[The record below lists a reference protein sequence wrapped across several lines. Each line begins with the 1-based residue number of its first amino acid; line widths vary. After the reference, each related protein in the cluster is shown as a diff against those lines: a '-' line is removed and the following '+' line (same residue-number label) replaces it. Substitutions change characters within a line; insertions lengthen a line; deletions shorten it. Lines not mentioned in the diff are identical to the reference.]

1 MSLGHPSVHGA
12 GRSGSFHGHGNQRP
26 SSTSTTL
33 VLSRD
38 QNPVLRLR
46 PPAEAQAQS
55 LPSALSARKIAGPP
69 AREVL
74 LHETQSLKIERHMI
88 ADKLSR
94 LDQDIPSRERDALEA
109 KLQQLDDRIG
119 RRVKAYENHYGRE
132 MLGNL
137 MQWRDTANSLLLRGN
152 AASSQNLA
160 DIQQQLEKFVPELEA
175 FFNKQ
180 MQKMHSTLYN
190 QLTDAC
196 GPSLTREN
204 RDRLMALLD
213 SDRPIIPNHLRAGD
227 DLILYALFRHLDVE
241 LDNLISILTMD
252 DVDDQ
257 ELVRT
262 RESISVTTDK
272 LDKIRHLFKTVIPR
286 YDRLT
291 SDQQYPHQLS
301 RIEQAVRK
309 GRSALDP
316 SLVDQDRQRM
326 IDKLEDLAV
335 NRNHL
340 LTMSE
345 EDFQLVY
352 TLLSKKPLTE
362 AHKDTLHKNQW
373 QLSDRERLITQDGHP
388 LVRVISSGSNFSL
401 VDSVTGA
408 RIGSLDRVRWDR
420 IQAKL
425 AEKGLRGTDN
435 ISRQMIIEDFRQFPT
450 TGERP
455 REAHFDDFHGTLR
468 LRRRD
473 YGGPGGPHCRPPSSE
488 PALSE
493 PLRYR
498 RYFKP

>member
-1 MSLGHPSVHGA
+1 MSLGHPTIHGA

-33 VLSRD
+33 VLSHN

-46 PPAEAQAQS
+46 PPAGAQAQS
-55 LPSALSARKIAGPP
+55 MPPALSARKIAGSPT
-69 AREVL
+69 REAL
-74 LHETQSLKIERHMI
+74 LSETQALKIQRHII
-88 ADKLSR
+88 ADKLAK
-94 LDQDIPSRERDALEA
+94 LDPDIPSQERAELETERR
-109 KLQQLDDRIG
+109 QLDDRIK
-119 RRVKAYENHYGRE
+119 RRVEAYQNHYGVE
-132 MLGNL
+132 MLTML
-137 MQWRDTANSLLLRGN
+137 MAWRDTANDLLLKGN
-152 AASSQNLA
+152 AASSQHLA

-175 FFNKQ
+175 FFNKDIH
-180 MQKMHSTLYN
+180 KMHSYLFN
-190 QLTDAC
+190 QLTDAR

-204 RDRLMALLD
+204 RDRLTALLD

-227 DLILYALFRHLDVE
+227 DLILYALYRQLDVE

-262 RESISVTTDK
+262 RENISANTDK
-272 LDKIRHLFKTVIPR
+272 LDKIRHLFETVIPR
-286 YDRLT
+286 YHRLT

-301 RIEQAVRK
+301 RIKQAVRK
-309 GRSALDP
+309 GQIALDP
-316 SLVDQDRQRM
+316 SLVDQNRERM
-326 IDKLEDLAV
+326 IDRLEGHAV
-335 NRNHL
+335 NRDHL

-362 AHKDTLHKNQW
+362 AHKDTLQKNQW
-373 QLSDRERLITQDGHP
+373 QLSDREKLVTQGGHP
-388 LVRVISSGSNFSL
+388 LVRVISSGSNFTL
-401 VDSVTGA
+401 VDAASGA

-425 AEKGLRGTDN
+425 AEKGLTGSDN
-435 ISRQMIIEDFRQFPT
+435 ISRQMIIEDFREFP

-455 REAHFDDFHGTLR
+455 REARFDDFRGTLR
-468 LRRRD
+468 LRRE
-473 YGGPGGPHCRPPSSE
+473 YGGPGDPRHRPPSNE

-493 PLRYR
+493 PLRGVR
-498 RYFKP
+498 HFHP

>member
-12 GRSGSFHGHGNQRP
+12 GQSGSFHGHGNQRP

-33 VLSRD
+33 VLSRN

-55 LPSALSARKIAGPP
+55 LPSALSARKIAGSPT
-69 AREVL
+69 REAL
-74 LHETQSLKIERHMI
+74 LSETQALKIQRHII
-88 ADKLSR
+88 ADKLSK
-94 LDQDIPSRERDALEA
+94 LDPDIPSQERDTLATECR
-109 KLQQLDDRIG
+109 QLDDRIN
-119 RRVKAYENHYGRE
+119 RRVEAYQRCYGMK
-132 MLGNL
+132 MLATL
-137 MQWRDTANSLLLRGN
+137 LEWRDTANDLLLKGN
-152 AASSQNLA
+152 AASSQHLA
-160 DIQQQLEKFVPELEA
+160 DIQQQLENFLPELGA
-175 FFNKQ
+175 FFHQ
-180 MQKMHSTLYN
+180 EIQKMHSSLFN
-190 QLTDAC
+190 QLTDAR

-213 SDRPIIPNHLRAGD
+213 SDRPIIPNHLRTGD
-227 DLILYALFRHLDVE
+227 DLILYALYRHLDGE
-241 LDNLISILTMD
+241 LDNLISILTLD

-262 RESISVTTDK
+262 RERISFTTDK
-272 LDKIRHLFKTVIPR
+272 LDKIRYLFESVIPR

-291 SDQQYPHQLS
+291 SDHQYPHQLS
-301 RIEQAVRK
+301 RIKQAVRK
-309 GRSALDP
+309 GQIALDP
-316 SLVDQDRQRM
+316 SLVDQNRQRM
-326 IDKLEDLAV
+326 IDELEGHAA

-373 QLSDRERLITQDGHP
+373 QLSDREKLVTQGGHP

-401 VDSVTGA
+401 VDSATGA

-425 AEKGLRGTDN
+425 KEKGLAGSDN
-435 ISRQMIIEDFRQFPT
+435 ISRQMIIEDFREFPT
-450 TGERP
+450 GEQP
-455 REAHFDDFHGTLR
+455 REARFADFHGTLR
-468 LRRRD
+468 LRRD
-473 YGGPGGPHCRPPSSE
+473 YGGPGDPRCRPPSSE

-493 PLRYR
+493 PLRDLR
-498 RYFKP
+498 HFRP